1 MKDELERRELL
12 KGLGALSIGSL
23 AGCTSILGGGAQQ
36 IREQTDQTQQN
47 LKSELPWN
55 EYSLD
60 YAVESLNVGVERLGS
75 TGVENAAQYRVNMNV
90 ALSGSS
96 DDLDGWMAT
105 SERRAEFFS
114 LLNDT
119 TYDMFS
125 QATQD
130 FSGYEPEQQPSHRN
144 QVVEYQLRVDA
155 ESCSYVEDTVPATRM
170 DDILSSRSAYA
181 EYVNNGTDYEISIE
195 EGFLGTDLFC

>member
-1 MKDELERRELL
+1 MDDEIKRRDLL
-12 KGLGALSIGSL
+12 KGLGAASIGSL
-23 AGCTSILGGGAQQ
+23 AGCSTLLGEGAQEL
-36 IREQTDQTQQN
+36 REQSKRTQQN

-55 EYSLD
+55 NYRLD
-60 YAVESLNVGVERLGS
+60 YKVQGLNVDLERVGS
-75 TGVENAAQYRVNMNV
+75 TGVENASQYRVGLRV
-90 ALSGSS
+90 GLSSNS

-125 QATQD
+125 QATRG
-130 FSGYEPEQQPSHRN
+130 FSDYEPGQQPSNRN
-144 QVVEYQLRVDA
+144 QVVEYRLRVNA

-181 EYVNNGTDYEISIE
+181 EYVNNGTDYEINVE